1 MVREQRRIISAATG
15 LTGSGRVGGP
25 GESAPSPALERMEF
39 WGRNLVSV
47 NVLPLNTEGRSV
59 IQTILKG
66 VSLVK
71 EMASVQWTD
80 IGIL

>member
-39 WGRNLVSV
+39 LGQHFVRVNAVPPNMGGRIVIAGGIERVSPV
-47 NVLPLNTEGRSV
+47 MGRDPVL
-59 IQTILKG
+59 
-66 VSLVK
+66 
-71 EMASVQWTD
+71 WTA
-80 IGIL
+80 I